1 MISGNQVILQ
11 VAKDTYSGDVPTPAA
26 SGFRQ
31 VRFSSLG
38 MDYVPVKKQ
47 EGVLTGN
54 IGKSRHDTLGIKA
67 TGNIATLARPDD
79 LGFFL
84 YMLLGSQSFTSTD
97 VFNFTPNKDTL
108 PSFTMKV
115 DKMAGVYTY
124 PGCMLNSMSFSVQP
138 EDYLQLDMDV
148 TAYDETFAGGALTA
162 MTPSAQRAFRFHQGK
177 VYQGGSTEIADITSI
192 KWTYTNN
199 LESSIQ
205 TTGTGIHYKK
215 PQPMTRELTVDLE
228 CLYSAASETF
238 RQSYFKGDAIF
249 SLKLVFQTDEGEEGD
264 LHVLTLEVPNVQTTA
279 CSVPVSDDKAI
290 KQSLTAMA
298 IDVGGSTS
306 LVTFLLDNGLSALY

>member
-11 VAKDTYSGDVPTPAA
+11 LAKDSYSGDTPTPASA
-26 SGFRQ
+26 GFKQ
-31 VRFSSLG
+31 VRFSSLS

-47 EGVLTGN
+47 EEVLTGN
-54 IGKSRHDTLGIKA
+54 IGKGRHDTMGIKA
-67 TGNIATLARPDD
+67 SGSISTLARPDD

-84 YMLLGSQSFTSTD
+84 YMLLGNQAFTSED
-97 VFNFTPNKDTL
+97 VFNFTPNRDTL

-115 DKMAGVYTY
+115 DKRAGVYTY
-124 PGCMLNSMSFSVQP
+124 PGCMLNSLSFSVQP
-138 EDYLQLDMDV
+138 EDYLQIELDV
-148 TAYDETFAGGALTA
+148 TAYDETFSMGALTA
-162 MTPSAQRAFRFHQGK
+162 VAPSAQRAFKFHQGK
-177 VYQGGSTEIADITSI
+177 VYQEDSEIADVTSI
-192 KWTYTNN
+192 KLSYNNN

-205 TTGTGIHYKK
+205 TTSTGLHYKK
-215 PQPMTRELTVDLE
+215 PQPMTRELSVDLE

-249 SLKLVFQTDEGEEGD
+249 SLQLEFQTDEGENGD
-264 LHVLTLEVPNVQTTA
+264 LHVLTIEIPNMQITT

-298 IDVGGSTS
+298 IDVGGTTS
-306 LVTFLLDNGLSALY
+306 LVNFLLDNGLTALY

>member
-1 MISGNQVILQ
+1 
-11 VAKDTYSGDVPTPAA
+11 
-26 SGFRQ
+26 
-31 VRFSSLG
+31 

-54 IGKSRHDTLGIKA
+54 IGKPRQDTMGIKSS
-67 TGNIATLARPDD
+67 GSIATLARPDD

-84 YMLLGSQSFTSTD
+84 FMLLGSQAFTSTD

-115 DKMAGVYTY
+115 DKGAGVYTY
-124 PGCMLNSMSFSVQP
+124 PGCMLNSMSFSAQP

-148 TAYDETFAGGALTA
+148 TAYDETFSAGALTA
-162 MTPSAQRAFRFHQGK
+162 IAPSLQRAFKFNQGK
-177 VYQGGSTEIADITSI
+177 VYLGSTEIADITSI
-192 KWTYTNN
+192 KWTYTNA

-205 TTGTGIHYKK
+205 TTSTGIHYKK

-249 SLKLVFQTDEGEEGD
+249 TLKLVFQTDEGTDGD
-264 LHVLTLEVPNVQTTA
+264 LHVLTVEVPNMQITA

-290 KQSLTAMA
+290 KQSLAAMA
-298 IDVGGSTS
+298 IDVGGSTK